1 MEMTEKQAR
10 LIKFWKKF
18 MRMTR
23 GRVTVLRTLE
33 IVAIEEK
40 DETFM
45 VAVKDIRTTIEG
57 GSTMSQA
64 MLKHPDDFSPS
75 IVELIKTAEKTGAW
89 DEILQEIVDGLLDG
103 TFE

>member
-1 MEMTEKQAR
+1 MEMTERQAR
-10 LIKFWKKF
+10 LTKFWKKF
-18 MRMTR
+18 LRMTR

-33 IVAIEEK
+33 VIAVEEK
-40 DETFM
+40 DAAFKESVT
-45 VAVKDIRTTIEG
+45 VIRTTIEG

-64 MLKHPDDFSPS
+64 MLKHPDHFSPS